1 MSADAGVL
9 MARVAGG
16 DQSAFAELYDQLAPM
31 VYGIVRRVVRDP
43 THSEEVTQEVFVEL
57 WRKAARFDSAR
68 GRVRS
73 WAVTIAHRR
82 AVDRVRSE
90 QSLRDRQLGDCG
102 GLGERARQ
110 PIGHRARLPRPGS
123 STSGVVRAERRPTT
137 GARARVLRR
146 ADARR
151 GRRAARRCARDH
163 QDADPAGADPAAWPD
178 EAHVDRSTS
187 ASPDPGDAD
196 EQVEM
201 FRMRMCRL
209 RRRALNEEEQRR

>member
-90 QSLRDRQLGDCG
+90 QSLRDRQLGDAAASASAPDSPSDTV
-102 GLGERARQ
+102 LDSLDRDRAREALSELSDVQ
-110 PIGHRARLPRPGS
+110 RQALELVYFDGLTHVEVAEQLGVALGTIKTRIRQGLIRL
-123 STSGVVRAERRPTT
+123 
-137 GARARVLRR
+137 
-146 ADARR
+146 R
-151 GRRAARRCARDH
+151 GLM
-163 QDADPAGADPAAWPD
+163 
-178 EAHVDRSTS
+178 EAHV
-187 ASPDPGDAD
+187 
-196 EQVEM
+196 
-201 FRMRMCRL
+201 
-209 RRRALNEEEQRR
+209 